1 MAAEPGAPLPDPEFT
16 QCVQK
21 CHEALNQRISYACI
35 QAWQDAAE
43 GPSARQ
49 RRGPRAPA
57 DASIVRATAIIKSIK
72 KKEASESVHSE
83 EQCHLS
89 SSELADLL
97 RTRGGSLASVGS
109 VLRTGG
115 SSVSSVGSGLR
126 TGGSSVSSVG
136 SGLRTGGSSVSSADS
151 SLPSVKI
158 IRGPGVHHKAS
169 SSSISSSCDT
179 ATRLLEQCLAE
190 LSRSSTH
197 VSQLVYG
204 QETIGAV
211 PHLHAQASGSGL
223 SSLSGSRLSSL
234 SDISSRSSSGSSS
247 GLLSG
252 SSSGLSRSSS
262 GLSGSSGASTGSS
275 SGALSSLSSTVK
287 SATLAM
293 HEDYGNYYAANM
305 QPMNG
310 LHLYDLN
317 EIHECQMNL
326 EQCQQSQHSLFLLD
340 GVLLLTLVSLSFIGL
355 LCVVCLC
362 IVIIGRYI
370 PFNQRKSGYVSYQNA
385 DTEIGNL

>member
-115 SSVSSVGSGLR
+115 SSVSSVGSGLL
-126 TGGSSVSSVG
+126 SSVG
-136 SGLRTGGSSVSSADS
+136 SGLRTGGSSLPSVSSADS

-169 SSSISSSCDT
+169 SSSIPPPCDT
-179 ATRLLEQCLAE
+179 ATRFIKQCYAE
-190 LSRSSTH
+190 MEHELNDI
-197 VSQLVYG
+197 SQLLHD
-204 QETIGAV
+204 QETIGAA

-223 SSLSGSRLSSL
+223 SSSSG
-234 SDISSRSSSGSSS
+234 ISSRSSIGSSSSGSSS
-247 GLLSG
+247 SVLS
-252 SSSGLSRSSS
+252 
-262 GLSGSSGASTGSS
+262 T
-275 SGALSSLSSTVK
+275 K
-287 SATLAM
+287 LAM

>member
-1 MAAEPGAPLPDPEFT
+1 MAAEPGAPLPDAEFT
-16 QCVQK
+16 QCVTQ
-21 CHEALNQRISYACI
+21 CHEALNDRISYACI
-35 QAWQDAAE
+35 EAWQDEPE
-43 GPSARQ
+43 GHAGRIPKERERAMGTSASL
-49 RRGPRAPA
+49 RRRRAPA
-57 DASIVRATAIIKSIK
+57 DASLARARAIMKTLK
-72 KKEASESVHSE
+72 KKERAAPESVHSE

-89 SSELADLL
+89 SSQFADLL
-97 RTRGGSLASVGS
+97 RTRGGSSL
-109 VLRTGG
+109 
-115 SSVSSVGSGLR
+115 SSVGSGLH
-126 TGGSSVSSVG
+126 TGGGSSISSVG
-136 SGLRTGGSSVSSADS
+136 SLS
-151 SLPSVKI
+151 SVKI
-158 IRGPGVHHKAS
+158 IGGPGLHHKAS

-179 ATRLLEQCLAE
+179 ATRILEQCWA
-190 LSRSSTH
+190 RSSSSSM
-197 VSQLVYG
+197 SQLVHG
-204 QETIGAV
+204 QETIGAG
-211 PHLHAQASGSGL
+211 P
-223 SSLSGSRLSSL
+223 
-234 SDISSRSSSGSSS
+234 
-247 GLLSG
+247 
-252 SSSGLSRSSS
+252 
-262 GLSGSSGASTGSS
+262 
-275 SGALSSLSSTVK
+275 
-287 SATLAM
+287 LAM

>member
-1 MAAEPGAPLPDPEFT
+1 MAAEPGAPLPDAEFT
-16 QCVQK
+16 QCVTQ
-21 CHEALNQRISYACI
+21 CHEALNERISYACI
-35 QAWQDAAE
+35 EAWQDEPE
-43 GPSARQ
+43 GHAGRIPKERERAMGTSASL
-49 RRGPRAPA
+49 RRRRAPA
-57 DASIVRATAIIKSIK
+57 DASLTRAIAIMKTLK
-72 KKEASESVHSE
+72 KKERAAPESVHSE

-89 SSELADLL
+89 SSQFADLL
-97 RTRGGSLASVGS
+97 RTRGGSSL
-109 VLRTGG
+109 
-115 SSVSSVGSGLR
+115 SSVGSGLH
-126 TGGSSVSSVG
+126 TGGGSSISSVG
-136 SGLRTGGSSVSSADS
+136 SLS
-151 SLPSVKI
+151 SVKI
-158 IRGPGVHHKAS
+158 IGGPGVHHKAS

-234 SDISSRSSSGSSS
+234 SDISSRSSGSSS

-326 EQCQQSQHSLFLLD
+326 EQCQQSQH
-340 GVLLLTLVSLSFIGL
+340 
-355 LCVVCLC
+355 
-362 IVIIGRYI
+362 
-370 PFNQRKSGYVSYQNA
+370 
-385 DTEIGNL
+385 